1 MKIRK
6 TPGLFQK
13 IFNVWPNSVNIT
25 VRLLLL
31 FVFVASLF
39 TTTEITPARA
49 LDTTDQGPRRPQTD
63 ISTENQ
69 ELRRLR
75 KEVSTLDQ
83 RVQSLMRAEA
93 KLATELASRDAQLKW
108 AIDSMVGYI
117 GEVAEKDEQLYT
129 QGKELEHV
137 LVEIKQKT
145 GLLQEREK
153 RLSDLILKLTQAEQD
168 LAKAKSE
175 LSGKEKSLSN
185 LRASLDGLR
194 NRVASLSDKMAGHV
208 NEEGRLN
215 RLLVKFKESEATEKT
230 KAAALQ
236 KEISALK
243 SKLTET
249 SGKQGSMEGDAG
261 TKSHLSQSV
270 DLMDLPRQKDQEIDK
285 LIKFARYRA
294 AFLSKLQ
301 ERFADVPNIKVQG
314 DRVVF
319 QSEIM
324 FASGKAD
331 MNESGKRELDKFA
344 SIYREV
350 ISEIPD
356 GNDIM
361 ILVQGHTDV
370 NPVKSGK
377 YRSNWDLSADRA
389 IQVVN
394 YLITKKIPPERL
406 GATALAEF
414 HPVAD
419 GNSPE
424 ANRLNRRIEIKI
436 TAP

>member
-1 MKIRK
+1 
-6 TPGLFQK
+6 
-13 IFNVWPNSVNIT
+13 
-25 VRLLLL
+25 
-31 FVFVASLF
+31 
-39 TTTEITPARA
+39 
-49 LDTTDQGPRRPQTD
+49 
-63 ISTENQ
+63 
-69 ELRRLR
+69 
-75 KEVSTLDQ
+75 
-83 RVQSLMRAEA
+83 
-93 KLATELASRDAQLKW
+93 
-108 AIDSMVGYI
+108 
-117 GEVAEKDEQLYT
+117 
-129 QGKELEHV
+129 
-137 LVEIKQKT
+137 
-145 GLLQEREK
+145 
-153 RLSDLILKLTQAEQD
+153 
-168 LAKAKSE
+168 
-175 LSGKEKSLSN
+175 
-185 LRASLDGLR
+185 
-194 NRVASLSDKMAGHV
+194 
-208 NEEGRLN
+208 
-215 RLLVKFKESEATEKT
+215 
-230 KAAALQ
+230 
-236 KEISALK
+236 
-243 SKLTET
+243 
-249 SGKQGSMEGDAG
+249 
-261 TKSHLSQSV
+261 LSQSV

-394 YLITKKIPPERL
+394 YLITKEIPAKRL